1 MKNNYI
7 PHETSTFDNRDPL
20 WMNKGIKQ
28 LPLEKNK
35 TCKYYL

>member
-7 PHETSTFDNRDPL
+7 PHEASTCDNRDPL
-20 WMNKGIKQ
+20 WMNKDIKQ
-28 LPLEKNK
+28 LPLGKNK